1 MGMLKDLR
9 ATRAT
14 VKEMSKDWDPAA
26 QLREGMARM
35 QQMTATLQVQA
46 DPAGTMPAQAT
57 VVRTR
62 HTGATINDQPVLTIE
77 LLVTLPGQ
85 PPVPSVASGPVP
97 LTQLA
102 MLRPGDTIDV
112 LVDPAQPTR
121 AVLVRA

>member
-1 MGMLKDLR
+1 MGMLRDLR
-9 ATRAT
+9 VTRAT

-26 QLREGMARM
+26 QMREGISRM
-35 QQMTATLQVQA
+35 QQMTASLQAQA
-46 DPAGTMPAQAT
+46 QPAGSVTAQAT

-62 HTGATINDQPVLTIE
+62 HTGATINDQPVLAID

-102 MLRPGDTIDV
+102 M
-112 LVDPAQPTR
+112 
-121 AVLVRA
+121 